1 MENNNAKIKN
11 TAVAV
16 FLCLLAAVIVY
27 SLFWGPGKKIG
38 DSLMPIRTITVS
50 AEGKITAE
58 PDIAKLSFS
67 VVSEGANPKLLAK
80 NNNKKM
86 NAAINFA
93 KSQGIEEKDIKT
105 TEYNLSPRYE
115 YDEKTKKTFISGY
128 TLTQTVLVK
137 VRDLNKAAE
146 VLGGLPALGI
156 NQISSISFDIDEPEK
171 YLSEARNQAFDKAKE
186 KAKAMAEK
194 NGVKLGRVINFYEYQ
209 STPYYQNVKA
219 LGMGGAGAAQTLPQ
233 IQPGSQEVA
242 IQVGVTYEIK

>member
-1 MENNNAKIKN
+1 MENDISKSKN
-11 TAVAV
+11 QAIII
-16 FLCLLAAVIVY
+16 FLGFLMLVIIY
-27 SLFWGPGKKIG
+27 SLFFGPAKKYG
-38 DSLMPIRTITVS
+38 DSLMPAKTINVS
-50 AEGKITAE
+50 AEGKVTVS

-67 VVSEGANPKLLAK
+67 VVSEGANSKLLAE

-86 NAAINFA
+86 NAAIDFA

-137 VRDLNKAAE
+137 VRDLNKVAE

-186 KAKAMAEK
+186 KAKAIAEK
-194 NGVKLGRVINFYEYQ
+194 NGVKLGQVINFYEYQ
-209 STPYYQNVKA
+209 STPYYQNVRA
-219 LGMGGAGAAQTLPQ
+219 LGMGGAEAVQPLPQ
-233 IQPGSQEVA
+233 IQPGNQEVT
-242 IQVGVTYEIK
+242 IQVSVTYEIK

>member
-1 MENNNAKIKN
+1 MENDISKSKN
-11 TAVAV
+11 QAIII
-16 FLCLLAAVIVY
+16 FLGFLMLVIIY
-27 SLFWGPGKKIG
+27 SLFFGPAKKYG
-38 DSLMPIRTITVS
+38 DSLMPAKTINVS
-50 AEGKITAE
+50 AEGKVTVS

-67 VVSEGANPKLLAK
+67 VVSEGANSKLLAE

-86 NAAINFA
+86 NAAIDFA

-137 VRDLNKAAE
+137 VRDLNKVAE

-171 YLSEARNQAFDKAKE
+171 YLSEARNQAFDKVKE
-186 KAKAMAEK
+186 KAKAIAEK

-209 STPYYQNVKA
+209 STPYYQNVRA
-219 LGMGGAGAAQTLPQ
+219 LGMGGAEAVQPLPQ
-233 IQPGSQEVA
+233 IQPGSQEVT
-242 IQVGVTYEIK
+242 IQVSVTYEIK

>member
-1 MENNNAKIKN
+1 MENDISKSKN
-11 TAVAV
+11 QAIII
-16 FLCLLAAVIVY
+16 FLGFLMLVIIY
-27 SLFWGPGKKIG
+27 SLFFGPAKKYG
-38 DSLMPIRTITVS
+38 DSLMPAKTINVS
-50 AEGKITAE
+50 AEGKVTVS

-67 VVSEGANPKLLAK
+67 VVSEGANSKLLAE

-86 NAAINFA
+86 NAAIDFA

-137 VRDLNKAAE
+137 VRDLNKVAE

-171 YLSEARNQAFDKAKE
+171 YLSEARNQAFDKVKE

-209 STPYYQNVKA
+209 STPYYQNVRA
-219 LGMGGAGAAQTLPQ
+219 LGMGGAEAVQPLPQ
-233 IQPGSQEVA
+233 IQPGNQEVT
-242 IQVGVTYEIK
+242 IQVSVTYEIK

>member
-1 MENNNAKIKN
+1 MENDISKSKN
-11 TAVAV
+11 QAIII
-16 FLCLLAAVIVY
+16 FLGFLMLVIIY
-27 SLFWGPGKKIG
+27 SLFFGPAKKYG
-38 DSLMPIRTITVS
+38 DSLMPAKTINVS
-50 AEGKITAE
+50 AEGKVTVS

-67 VVSEGANPKLLAK
+67 VVSEGANSKLLAE

-86 NAAINFA
+86 NAAIDFA

-137 VRDLNKAAE
+137 VRDLNKVAE

-186 KAKAMAEK
+186 KAKAIAEK
-194 NGVKLGRVINFYEYQ
+194 NGVKLGQVINFYEYQ
-209 STPYYQNVKA
+209 STPYYQNVRA
-219 LGMGGAGAAQTLPQ
+219 LGMGGAEAVQPLPQ
-233 IQPGSQEVA
+233 IQPSSQEVT
-242 IQVGVTYEIK
+242 IQVSVTYEIK

>member
-1 MENNNAKIKN
+1 MENDISKSKN
-11 TAVAV
+11 QAIII
-16 FLCLLAAVIVY
+16 FLGFLMLVIIY
-27 SLFWGPGKKIG
+27 SLFFGPAKKYG
-38 DSLMPIRTITVS
+38 DSLMPAKTINVS
-50 AEGKITAE
+50 AEGKVTVS

-67 VVSEGANPKLLAK
+67 VVSEGANSKLLAE

-86 NAAINFA
+86 NAAIDFA

-137 VRDLNKAAE
+137 VRDLNKVAE

-171 YLSEARNQAFDKAKE
+171 YLSEARNQA
-186 KAKAMAEK
+186 
-194 NGVKLGRVINFYEYQ
+194 L
-209 STPYYQNVKA
+209 
-219 LGMGGAGAAQTLPQ
+219 
-233 IQPGSQEVA
+233 
-242 IQVGVTYEIK
+242 

>member
-1 MENNNAKIKN
+1 MENDILKLKN
-11 TAVAV
+11 QIIIA
-16 FLCLLAAVIVY
+16 FLLFLVVVIIY
-27 SLFWGPGKKIG
+27 SLFFGPAKKYG
-38 DSLMPIRTITVS
+38 DSLMPAKTINVS
-50 AEGKITAE
+50 AEGKITVS

-67 VVSEGANPKLLAK
+67 VVSEGANPKLLAE

-86 NAAINFA
+86 NAAIDFA

-137 VRDLNKAAE
+137 VRDLTKTAE
-146 VLGGLPALGI
+146 VLGGLPELGI

-186 KAKAMAEK
+186 KAEAMAEK
-194 NGVKLGRVINFYEYQ
+194 NGVELVRVINFYEYQ
-209 STPYYQNVKA
+209 SIPYYQNVKA
-219 LGMGGAGAAQTLPQ
+219 LGMGGAEAAPALPQ
-233 IQPGSQEVA
+233 IQPGSQEVT
-242 IQVGVTYEIK
+242 IQVSVTYEIK

>member
-1 MENNNAKIKN
+1 MENDISKSKN
-11 TAVAV
+11 QAIII
-16 FLCLLAAVIVY
+16 FLGFLMLVIIY
-27 SLFWGPGKKIG
+27 SLFFGPAKKYG
-38 DSLMPIRTITVS
+38 DSLMPAKTINVS
-50 AEGKITAE
+50 AEGKVTVS

-67 VVSEGANPKLLAK
+67 VVSEGANSKLLAE

-86 NAAINFA
+86 NAAIDFA

-137 VRDLNKAAE
+137 VRDLNKVAE
-146 VLGGLPALGI
+146 VLGGLPVLGI

-171 YLSEARNQAFDKAKE
+171 YLSEARNQAFDKVKE

-209 STPYYQNVKA
+209 STPYYQNVRA
-219 LGMGGAGAAQTLPQ
+219 LGMGGAEAVQPLPQ
-233 IQPGSQEVA
+233 IQPGSQEVT
-242 IQVGVTYEIK
+242 IQVSVTYEIK

>member
-1 MENNNAKIKN
+1 MENDISKSKN
-11 TAVAV
+11 QAIII
-16 FLCLLAAVIVY
+16 FLGFLMLVIIY
-27 SLFWGPGKKIG
+27 SLFFGPAKKYG
-38 DSLMPIRTITVS
+38 DSLMPAKTINVS
-50 AEGKITAE
+50 AEGKVTVS

-67 VVSEGANPKLLAK
+67 VVSEGANSKLLAE

-86 NAAINFA
+86 NAAIDFA

-137 VRDLNKAAE
+137 VRDLNKVAE

-171 YLSEARNQAFDKAKE
+171 YLSEARNQAFDKVKE

-209 STPYYQNVKA
+209 STPYYQNVRA
-219 LGMGGAGAAQTLPQ
+219 LGMGGAEAVQPLPQ
-233 IQPGSQEVA
+233 IQPSSQEVT
-242 IQVGVTYEIK
+242 IQVSVTYEIK

>member
-1 MENNNAKIKN
+1 MENDISKSKN
-11 TAVAV
+11 QAIII
-16 FLCLLAAVIVY
+16 FLGFLMLVIIY
-27 SLFWGPGKKIG
+27 SLFFGPAKKYG
-38 DSLMPIRTITVS
+38 DSLMPAKTINVS
-50 AEGKITAE
+50 AEGKVTVS

-67 VVSEGANPKLLAK
+67 VVSEGANSKLLAE

-86 NAAINFA
+86 NAAIDFA

-137 VRDLNKAAE
+137 VRDLNKVAE

-171 YLSEARNQAFDKAKE
+171 YLSEARNQAFDKVKE

-194 NGVKLGRVINFYEYQ
+194 NGVKLGQVINFYEYQ
-209 STPYYQNVKA
+209 STPYYQNVRA
-219 LGMGGAGAAQTLPQ
+219 LGMGGAEAVQPLPQ
-233 IQPGSQEVA
+233 IQPGSQEVT
-242 IQVGVTYEIK
+242 IQVSVTYEIK

>member
-1 MENNNAKIKN
+1 MENDISKSKN
-11 TAVAV
+11 QAIII
-16 FLCLLAAVIVY
+16 FLGFLMLVIIY
-27 SLFWGPGKKIG
+27 SLFFGPAKKYG
-38 DSLMPIRTITVS
+38 DSLMPAKTINVS
-50 AEGKITAE
+50 AEGKVTVS

-67 VVSEGANPKLLAK
+67 VVSEGANSKLLAE

-86 NAAINFA
+86 NAAIDFA

-137 VRDLNKAAE
+137 VRDLNKVAE
-146 VLGGLPALGI
+146 VLGGLPVLGI

-209 STPYYQNVKA
+209 STPYYQNVRA
-219 LGMGGAGAAQTLPQ
+219 LGMGGAEAVQPLPQ
-233 IQPGSQEVA
+233 IQPSSQEVT
-242 IQVGVTYEIK
+242 IQVSVTYEIK